1 MGMIACYQMADAEVL
16 NELQEKD
23 ADELFE
29 AIEELQEEDEAVLD
43 IDKMWDG
50 LHFLLTGVS
59 ATTPLEG
66 DALSEAVVGVKMF
79 CDEEDADFIAYTLP
93 ERIATIVAALE
104 DFDIERAIENFQP
117 KVFAQKDIYPN
128 IWMHEDK
135 EGLQEELEEIFQA
148 VKHFYDTAAKQ
159 GKGVVVS
166 IY

>member
-1 MGMIACYQMADAEVL
+1 MGMIACYQMVDAEVL
-16 NELQEKD
+16 NDLQDKD
-23 ADELFE
+23 ADNLFE

-59 ATTPLEG
+59 ATTPFEG

-79 CDEEDADFIAYTLP
+79 CDEEDADYIAYTFP
-93 ERIATIVAALE
+93 ERIAAIVAALE
-104 DFDIERAIENFQP
+104 DFDIEKAMEDFQP